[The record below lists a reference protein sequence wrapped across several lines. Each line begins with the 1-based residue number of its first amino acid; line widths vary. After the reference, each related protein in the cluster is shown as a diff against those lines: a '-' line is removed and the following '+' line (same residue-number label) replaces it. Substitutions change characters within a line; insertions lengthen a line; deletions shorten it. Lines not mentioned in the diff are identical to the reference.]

1 MTSGK
6 SNSGMTLKLITLRT
20 KQRSTT
26 SKKQVGGTRLQRK
39 IWLGNDTTTGT
50 WTDHK
55 DSDVHKTNGKFQSG
69 GVNEKM
75 RDARNVYRD
84 QGSNMRDH
92 FPREEE
98 E

>member
-1 MTSGK
+1 MTSDK
-6 SNSGMTLKLITLRT
+6 SNGGIDLKLIRLRT
-20 KQRSTT
+20 KQSSTT

-39 IWLGNDTTTGT
+39 FWLGNATTAGT

-55 DSDVHKTNGKFQSG
+55 DSDVHRTNGKCQPG

-75 RDARNVYRD
+75 RDVRSAHRE
-84 QGSNMRDH
+84 QGPSMRDH